1 MTTPVAP
8 VTPVTPISEF
18 TDADELRGLVVR
30 LHSWFETMR
39 GDDGYTGPVTH
50 WWMNT
55 PGYTGVGIDWRYEG
69 IIAGYL
75 NLYALTGEGYWLDTA
90 VRAADD
96 IVRAQLPD
104 GHYHSSGFE
113 QNPYAAGTPGEF
125 ACDVGLLLLA
135 RTLRDAGDV
144 RWQQYL
150 AVAGRNLTRYALAQ
164 LWDAHSATFRDQVGV
179 AGFVPNKAAT
189 LCEALLLLADLTHDD
204 RLLAQYVLPTLD
216 AIVAHQ
222 VPAPSDSPL
231 AGAIAQASAH
241 GRPAGVYF
249 PYYVARCIPALVQGY
264 TASGNARY
272 LHAAQQAGYWL
283 GRVRLPDGSMPQV
296 LYANGKCNLYP
307 QWTAGVGDVLR
318 AWLSLQPHGVAL
330 DLEASFVWLVT
341 GKQAMGAFRTAW
353 GFAAQVTGL
362 LPQVPADVRDMLP
375 CCGWNDKALRLLT
388 ELLLHLGGDPVARAP
403 LLPAVQAYQP
413 LTYTHECRC
422 GGRIFDYY
430 EDSQQIHIAR
440 RDTVY
445 YQWWKGAVAPVVLRP
460 PFIFG

>member
-1 MTTPVAP
+1 MTTAI
-8 VTPVTPISEF
+8 TPISAF

-30 LHSWFETMR
+30 LHAWFETMR

-75 NLYALTGEGYWLDTA
+75 NLYALTGEAYWLDTA

-113 QNPYAAGTPGEF
+113 LNPYAAGTPGEF

-179 AGFVPNKAAT
+179 AGFVPNKVAT
-189 LCEALLLLADLTHDD
+189 LCEALLLLADLTRDD
-204 RLLAQYVLPTLD
+204 TLVTRYVLPALD
-216 AIVAHQ
+216 AILAQQ
-222 VPAPSDSPL
+222 VPARSDNPL
-231 AGAIAQASAH
+231 AGAIAQVSTH
-241 GRPAGVYF
+241 GTHNGVYF

-264 TASGNARY
+264 TYNGDPRY
-272 LHAAQQAGYWL
+272 LHAAQQAGHWL
-283 GRVRLPDGSMPQV
+283 GRVRLPDGSFPQV
-296 LYANGKCNLYP
+296 LYANGTCNVYP

-318 AWLSLQPHGVAL
+318 VWLLLQPHGVAL
-330 DLEASFVWLVT
+330 DLEDSFVWLLKV
-341 GKQAMGAFRTAW
+341 KQAAGAFRTAW
-353 GFAAQVTGL
+353 GFAASVTGIR
-362 LPQVPADVRDMLP
+362 PQMPADVRDMLP
-375 CCGWNDKALRLLT
+375 SCGWNDKAFRLLT
-388 ELLLHLGGDPVARAP
+388 ELLLHIANEPGARAP
-403 LLPAVQAYQP
+403 LLPAVQGYQP
-413 LTYTHECRC
+413 LAYEHECRC
-422 GGRIFDYY
+422 GGRTFDYY
-430 EDSQQIHIAR
+430 EDTQQIRIAR
-440 RDTVY
+440 RGRVY
-445 YQWWKGAVAPVVLRP
+445 YQWWKGAPAPAVLRP
-460 PFIFG
+460 PFLFG